1 MQSKDDPARN
11 KQTVSLVNSLEWT
24 NPVSGKPDGART
36 AWPLGDLGKHTE
48 HFPLGQVKQC
58 DATGAIC
65 RWGVLSAHRNIQK
78 LRFVPGGVALDV
90 RVVVD
95 VDRHQEM
102 RREGANTAMTLPS
115 DVSALRSSKAL
126 TQSLL
131 LEYGKVHNIDFD
143 FGIRYR
149 VCVQRLD
156 AARNYV
162 EQCPIAHI

>member
-1 MQSKDDPARN
+1 M
-11 KQTVSLVNSLEWT
+11 NSLAWT
-24 NPVSGKPDGART
+24 NPLSGKPDGART
-36 AWPLGDLGKHTE
+36 AWPVGVLGKHTE
-48 HFPLGQVKQC
+48 YFPLAQVKQC
-58 DATGAIC
+58 DAGGAIC

-102 RREGANTAMTLPS
+102 RRDGASTAMTLPP
-115 DVSALRSSKAL
+115 DVSALRSTKTL
-126 TQSLL
+126 TQSVVLQ
-131 LEYGKVHNIDFD
+131 YGKVHSIDFD
-143 FGIRYR
+143 FGIRYQ

-156 AARNYV
+156 AARNNV